1 MIACM
6 FAKDRPVPFTELD
19 VRLVCETPGCEAEY
33 FPPAEWVAN
42 YPHGLSR
49 MVRETAAARDG
60 WRVDEYGQDRCPSH
74 GTGKPPYSAYP
85 AGHPLARE
93 DAKPDPATVTVPDG
107 FPRIHAVPTDPDADA
122 AAASFNATYD
132 KALADEE
139 TARAYREAGAF
150 TLAPHRGSHRAKTP
164 LLVQLGLIAR
174 KPIDALRPD
183 PLVLD
188 GDDALDTD
196 DPTEFIAPLQHGGL
210 QAERKMRA
218 EFERRG
224 GWLGLPRKARSRRKR
239 RQKAVAVESAPTV
252 MDLAA

>member
-6 FAKDRPVPFTELD
+6 FAKDRPVPYTTLD
-19 VRLVCETPGCEAEY
+19 VRLVCETPGCEREY
-33 FPPAEWVAN
+33 LPPAEWIAN

-60 WRVDEYGQDRCPSH
+60 WSVDEYGQDRCPGH

-85 AGHPLARE
+85 AGHLLARE
-93 DAKPDPATVTVPDG
+93 DARPETAVTVPDL
-107 FPRIHAVPTDPDADA
+107 RVVEDDRDADA

-132 KALADEE
+132 DALADEQA
-139 TARAYREAGAF
+139 ARAYREAGAF

-164 LLVQLGLIAR
+164 LMVQLGLIAR
-174 KPIDALRPD
+174 APVDALRPE

-188 GDDALDTD
+188 GDDAPTIN

-210 QAERKMRA
+210 QAERRIRA
-218 EFERRG
+218 EFSRRG
-224 GWLGLPRKARSRRKR
+224 GWLGLPRKVKSRRKR
-239 RQKAVAVESAPTV
+239 RQKAVVVESAPTV